1 MIQRQYLEVNG
12 NTFGTD
18 MFSLKSALSN
28 EPGKLQQF
36 ATALQR
42 FVISIEALMPR
53 RHKVEK
59 RCKSFVHRVP
69 NQTNCQMICPD
80 CNVGIRL

>member
-18 MFSLKSALSN
+18 MFSLKNTLSN

-36 ATALQR
+36 ANTIQR

-59 RCKSFVHRVP
+59 KCKSFVHRIS
-69 NQTNCQMICPD
+69 NKTNCQMICPD